1 MEQVWG
7 ARAALNSSFE
17 WGAPL
22 GSSFRPQLWRA
33 AFGSNFEEQLSGAA
47 LENSFGERFG
57 EQV

>member
-7 ARAALNSSFE
+7 TALGSRSSFE

-22 GSSFRPQLWRA
+22 GSSFRP
-33 AFGSNFEEQLSGAA
+33 QLSGAA

>member
-1 MEQVWG
+1 VEQVWG
-7 ARAALNSSFE
+7 TALGSRSSFE

-22 GSSFRPQLWRA
+22 GSSFRPQLWGA
-33 AFGSNFEEQLSGAA
+33 AFGSNFGEQLSGAA